1 MGIDISTMVMMEY
14 GISLS
19 SIVDLLER
27 LSRNR
32 VLQHHGTHLLV
43 GGCIGIMDG
52 RMRMF
57 YLKVKYYIGFIFLI
71 AGFGPKI

>member
-1 MGIDISTMVMMEY
+1 MGTDISTMVMMEY

-19 SIVDLLER
+19 TIVDLLEK
-27 LSRNR
+27 LSQNR

-43 GGCIGIMDG
+43 GGCIGLMDG
-52 RMRMF
+52 MMRMF
-57 YLKVKYYIGFIFLI
+57 YLKVKYCIGFIFFI